1 MRTNLRV
8 TLLAVSTWAS
18 LSIVQAQN
26 SVAPAN
32 TSAPT
37 NATPAPQQNYDP
49 LLDLP
54 RLPHNRVTLMGG
66 TVISMDE
73 VMNRM
78 IFQPFGTQQKL
89 HVNFDTRTHFYQDG
103 KPITE
108 REIKPGER
116 VYLDTMLNQDKVFA
130 RTIWMRTSAES
141 GLGRGQIIDFDAGR
155 KVLTL
160 RDELSSR
167 PLRLQ
172 LTPATIVRKGAQP
185 GGDKDLVEGALV
197 NIEFGPQH
205 ELRAVTVLATPG
217 STFTFAGR
225 VTYVDLSQKLIAIDN
240 RSDGKKYDVSMEA
253 IAPPVLKQVHEGND
267 VSVSA
272 VFDGDKYAA
281 RNIDVAA
288 GSAEVR

>member
-1 MRTNLRV
+1 MRTDLGIM
-8 TLLAVSTWAS
+8 LLAMSTWAS
-18 LSIVQAQN
+18 VSIAQGQNQA
-26 SVAPAN
+26 VPAN
-32 TSAPT
+32 PSAPSAT
-37 NATPAPQQNYDP
+37 NPAPQQSYDP

-54 RLPHNRVTLMGG
+54 PLPHNQVTLMGG
-66 TVISMDE
+66 VVISMDE

-78 IFQPFGTQQKL
+78 VFQPFGTRDKL
-89 HVNFDTRTHFYQDG
+89 HINFDTRTHFYQDG

-116 VYLDTMLNQDKVFA
+116 VYLDTMLNHDKVFA
-130 RTIWMRTSAES
+130 RTIWMRTASES
-141 GLGRGQIIDFDAGR
+141 GLGRGQIIDFDGRR

-172 LTPATIVRKGAQP
+172 LTPATVVRKGVQP
-185 GGDKDLVEGALV
+185 GAESDLVEGALV

-205 ELRAVTVLATPG
+205 ELRAITVLATPG

-240 RSDGKKYDVSMEA
+240 RSDGKKYDVFMDA
-253 IAPPVLKQVHEGND
+253 ISAAVFHQVHEGND

-272 VFDGDKYAA
+272 VFDGERYSA
-281 RNIDVAA
+281 RNIDIGV
-288 GSAEVR
+288 GSAENR